1 MNISLLEQLLLLR
14 WSWDCTKKKDI
25 IWCQTKKVERIKS
38 VSSWGRKAFSSH
50 SLFTQFFLSFNPI
63 LFFLFLTKQRS
74 ILGQPHN
81 FSQSFLLHFL
91 KQIFVF
97 SKGFLNEQKQRVK
110 VIMGNCRKRKL
121 LGRKKMRKF
130 ETDFYR
136 IRFNSI
142 NHHIIDY
149 CLVGYYLSK
158 SNYLVSYL
166 FSI

>member
-25 IWCQTKKVERIKS
+25 IWCQTKKEERNKS

-50 SLFTQFFLSFNPI
+50 SLFTQFFLSFNPTS
-63 LFFLFLTKQRS
+63 FLITKQRS
-74 ILGQPHN
+74 IFGQPQS

-91 KQIFVF
+91 KQILFF

-110 VIMGNCRKRKL
+110 IIMGNCRKRKL
-121 LGRKKMRKF
+121 VGRKKLRKF

-136 IRFNSI
+136 IRLNSI
-142 NHHIIDY
+142 NHHII
-149 CLVGYYLSK
+149 VWWVIIYL
-158 SNYLVSYL
+158 NQT
-166 FSI
+166 I

>member
-1 MNISLLEQLLLLR
+1 LNISLLEQLLLLR

-25 IWCQTKKVERIKS
+25 IWCLTKKVERNKS
-38 VSSWGRKAFSSH
+38 VSSWGRKAFFSH
-50 SLFTQFFLSFNPI
+50 SLFTQFFLSFNPTS
-63 LFFLFLTKQRS
+63 FFLITKQRS
-74 ILGQPHN
+74 IFGQPHN

-142 NHHIIDY
+142 NHHII
-149 CLVGYYLSK
+149 VWWVIIYL
-158 SNYLVSYL
+158 NQT
-166 FSI
+166 I